1 MNQVKISGDDENL
14 TLKSERSGNDVNVK
28 ATNLL
33 IQTFS
38 FLLGSIFNFQV
49 VLRMNTRTQ
58 RAKQM
63 MGI

>member
-14 TLKSERSGNDVNVK
+14 TLKSERSGSGVNVK

>member
-38 FLLGSIFNFQV
+38 FLLGSILIFKWFY
-49 VLRMNTRTQ
+49 
-58 RAKQM
+58 A
-63 MGI
+63 